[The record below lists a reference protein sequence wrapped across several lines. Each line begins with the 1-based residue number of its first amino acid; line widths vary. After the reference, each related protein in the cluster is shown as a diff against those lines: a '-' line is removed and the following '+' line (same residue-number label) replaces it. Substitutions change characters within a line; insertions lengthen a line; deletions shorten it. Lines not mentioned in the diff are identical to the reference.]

1 MIATIDGRV
10 LGRGTDSIVVGLGGL
25 GIKVF
30 VPADLLTTVRPGDEI
45 FLHTYLHVR
54 EQELALYGFAGEQDL
69 AMFHLLLGVSG
80 IGPKSALSILSAM
93 PVDALHLAIGQEQP
107 GVLARVPGVG
117 KKTAE
122 KIILELKDKMAALE
136 VGEPS
141 RRGVQPVD
149 EQWREQVAAG
159 LVGLGW
165 SARDAE
171 AACDAVAPMRSAQ
184 PQVSVAEL
192 LRAALQSL
200 ARL

>member
-1 MIATIDGRV
+1 MIATVDGRV
-10 LGRGTDSIVVGLGGL
+10 LVRGTDSIVVGLGGL
-25 GIKVF
+25 GIKIF

-122 KIILELKDKMAALE
+122 KIILELKDKIKISLDKLSRLYTVLVRMRGKYLLSHCHSHNCVTAFLCFRLYSIWGDYSISGAL
-136 VGEPS
+136 
-141 RRGVQPVD
+141 VD
-149 EQWREQVAAG
+149 RPPNKLDV
-159 LVGLGW
+159 
-165 SARDAE
+165 
-171 AACDAVAPMRSAQ
+171 
-184 PQVSVAEL
+184 
-192 LRAALQSL
+192 
-200 ARL
+200 